1 MKVRAE
7 KIVEKSAGKMKKSCI
22 MYDRIVLQGENFG
35 SRLES
40 DANAAAYPDTMMYD
54 DNGNMIV
61 LNFVS
66 GYDMIQLI
74 S

>member
-1 MKVRAE
+1 
-7 KIVEKSAGKMKKSCI
+7 